1 MSDNLIRM
9 SNAPIDNERALA
21 RLWDEYDLAK
31 DVESDTDSDS
41 TWGDAMVP
49 LSRYME
55 LSWRDYNLMSNSNL
69 TSTCLT

>member
-31 DVESDTDSDS
+31 DAESDTVHDHVTDSDS
-41 TWGDAMVP
+41 TWGDGAPFPVHGAVMQG
-49 LSRYME
+49 L
-55 LSWRDYNLMSNSNL
+55 
-69 TSTCLT
+69 

>member
-31 DVESDTDSDS
+31 DAEGDTDSDS
-41 TWGDAMVP
+41 TWGDGVP
-49 LSRYME
+49 FPVRWS
-55 LSWRDYNLMSNSNL
+55 
-69 TSTCLT
+69 CHGGIII